1 MIFHKFVFQHIPLE
15 LPNEIVPQRSC
26 TRSNTN
32 SSTKYQ
38 LVNEITIKNKTFSN
52 SFFVRTLSH
61 WNRLPEHCR
70 NISEPGKFRAHIM
83 ENFWSSVKSRIN
95 ELNQDDVTADMEPDY
110 MDPS

>member
-1 MIFHKFVFQHIPLE
+1 MADDVCNTAIESFQTDRLLRVFH
-15 LPNEIVPQRSC
+15 SC
-26 TRSNTN
+26 YFHYSE
-32 SSTKYQ
+32 Q

-70 NISEPGKFRAHIM
+70 IICEPGNFRAHIM

-95 ELNQDDVTADMEPDY
+95 ELNQDDVTVDREPD
-110 MDPS
+110 